1 MMQTK
6 PLLFIPAL
14 VIVIGISAYGLGY
27 YFAKNNSSDVFTQNT
42 SIPTVAV
49 GTMTIE
55 AAQLQREEHYQNI
68 NSIPEIL
75 SLPSLF
81 AQKEALHSIAGRAN
95 KILLLKLLKESA
107 GVRNTQQR
115 HALMQ
120 VLLSRL
126 TEIDP
131 QNAANI
137 ALKAYENRNYSLLSE
152 VFLNW
157 AKLDIDAAVERAN
170 EIEDSYQHN
179 TAAQGIIAAVNA
191 DNISLILELS
201 ERLDLKHNQGQYV
214 SNALIVKATEDPEFA
229 IQEAM
234 LMPKGYERETAMNG
248 IIDSWAT
255 QDPEQAFAFTQR
267 ISDNIIRQRLQES
280 VLYRWAEVDPQTAYE
295 IMLTLPK
302 GNITNISYTV
312 FSNLANQ
319 NPIDALEFIENIPS
333 SRNRSDAYN
342 ATITA
347 WAAKDAQA
355 AANYVAQLD
364 NKQLQQQLSSTIVQ
378 YLSEQSPENAL
389 VWAQDMD
396 PNGQKYLQDTV
407 VGQIAAKDPDRA
419 FQIAQ
424 AAQPLSLRQQLS
436 LTVINNLTYS
446 DPVRAAQMVD
456 RLPFADVSS
465 DLINAVMYGWA
476 NSDPDAAIAWV
487 NSKSGS
493 LRENGLISL
502 GSQLASIDPEL
513 AASYL
518 PQLNGRV
525 RESWAQNI
533 TYYYASYDIAEA
545 AIWVE
550 TFRGENIFSDLLN
563 SVAVSAASTDV
574 DYALEL
580 AQSMPTKPERDSL
593 IRQIA
598 DQVSYSDPQRAE
610 QLYARLPPENSPES

>member
-6 PLLFIPAL
+6 PLLFISAL
-14 VIVIGISAYGLGY
+14 VIAIGVSAYGLGY
-27 YFAKNNSSDVFTQNT
+27 YFAKYNSSDVFSQNT
-42 SIPTVAV
+42 STPTVAS

-55 AAQLQREEHYQNI
+55 AAQLQRKEHYQNI

-81 AQKEALHSIAGRAN
+81 AQKEALHAIAGRAN

-137 ALKAYENRNYSLLSE
+137 ALEAYENRNYSLLSE

-170 EIEDSYQHN
+170 DIDDSYQHN
-179 TAAQGIIAAVNA
+179 TAAQGIISAVNA

-201 ERLDLKHNQGQYV
+201 ERLGLKRNQGQYV
-214 SNALIVKATEDPEFA
+214 SNALIEKATEDPEFA

-267 ISDNIIRQRLQES
+267 ISDNIMRQRLQES
-280 VLYRWAEVDPQTAYE
+280 VLYRWAEEDPQTVYE
-295 IMLTLPK
+295 IMLTLPN
-302 GNITNISYTV
+302 GNVTNISYTV

-319 NPIDALEFIENIPS
+319 NPLEALEFIENITS

-355 AANYVAQLD
+355 AASYVAQLD

-378 YLSEQSPENAL
+378 YLSEQSPNNAL
-389 VWAQDMD
+389 IWAQEMD

-424 AAQPLSLRQQLS
+424 AAEPLALRQQLS

-456 RLPFADVSS
+456 QLPFTDVSS

-487 NSKSGS
+487 NSKSSS
-493 LRENGLISL
+493 LREDGLISL
-502 GSQLASIDPEL
+502 GSQLASTDPEL

-533 TYYYASYDIAEA
+533 TYYYASYDLVEA
-545 AIWVE
+545 ANWVE
-550 TFRGENIFSDLLN
+550 NFRGENIFSELLN
-563 SVAVSAASTDV
+563 SVAISAASTDV

>member
-1 MMQTK
+1 MQTK
-6 PLLFIPAL
+6 PLLFISAL
-14 VIVIGISAYGLGY
+14 VIAIGVSAYGLGY
-27 YFAKNNSSDVFTQNT
+27 YFAKNNSSDVFSQNT
-42 SIPTVAV
+42 STPTVASE
-49 GTMTIE
+49 TMTIE
-55 AAQLQREEHYQNI
+55 AAQLQRKEHYQNI

-81 AQKEALHSIAGRAN
+81 AQKEALHAIAGRAN

-137 ALKAYENRNYSLLSE
+137 ALEAYENRNYSLLSE

-170 EIEDSYQHN
+170 DIDDSYQHN
-179 TAAQGIIAAVNA
+179 TAAQDIIAAVNV

-201 ERLDLKHNQGQYV
+201 ERLGLKRNQGQYV
-214 SNALIVKATEDPEFA
+214 SNALIEKATEDPEFA

-267 ISDNIIRQRLQES
+267 ISDNIMRQRLQES
-280 VLYRWAEVDPQTAYE
+280 VLYRWAEEDPQTVYE
-295 IMLTLPK
+295 IMLTLPN
-302 GNITNISYTV
+302 GNVTNISYTV

-319 NPIDALEFIENIPS
+319 NPLEALEFIENITS

-355 AANYVAQLD
+355 AASYVAQLD

-378 YLSEQSPENAL
+378 YLSEQSPNNAL
-389 VWAQDMD
+389 IWAQEMD

-424 AAQPLSLRQQLS
+424 AAEPLALRQQLS

-456 RLPFADVSS
+456 QLPFTDVSS

-487 NSKSGS
+487 NSKSSS
-493 LRENGLISL
+493 LREDGLISL
-502 GSQLASIDPEL
+502 GSQLASTDPEL

-533 TYYYASYDIAEA
+533 TYYYASYDLVEA
-545 AIWVE
+545 ANWVE
-550 TFRGENIFSDLLN
+550 NFRGENIFSELLN
-563 SVAVSAASTDV
+563 SVAISAASTDV